1 MRSCRHTTTG
11 RRRLPHLCSKHWPP
25 GHASHP
31 SEDQPH
37 GDRHRHAEHPGESHL
52 GEGSLRRRKRKK
64 LWSRHFFPNDS
75 DINTKAAAR
84 QIVTA
89 SPGATTNH
97 IQRDGRLLFSYIDMM
112 THNPTPP
119 ETLTRSR
126 CLQLLFTGHR
136 KLYGMKK
143 EGLRFYN
150 SPPGTDFTGRTCCAI
165 FKEKK

>member
-1 MRSCRHTTTG
+1 MLPTHRKTNPTATG
-11 RRRLPHLCSKHWPP
+11 IATQSIP
-25 GHASHP
+25 GNLISVRAACAAGR
-31 SEDQPH
+31 EKNYGQDTI
-37 GDRHRHAEHPGESHL
+37 
-52 GEGSLRRRKRKK
+52 
-64 LWSRHFFPNDS
+64 FPNDS

-150 SPPGTDFTGRTCCAI
+150 SPPGTDFTGRTCCAV
-165 FKEKK
+165 FQEKK